1 MFGTVQF
8 GLGKV
13 YSALAC
19 IPHVAREFN
28 PQIHEHTRKVQLE
41 LQFDTPF
48 EMIVWVKYAT

>member
-8 GLGKV
+8 GLGQV

-48 EMIVWVKYAT
+48 EMIVWVKCAT